1 MEDKQKIQQGFQKT
15 TIRLRRTSLNSCA
28 AKTTL
33 AYIFLIQNLYHQ
45 PSYVFVF
52 LLIIFLRLV

>member
-33 AYIFLIQNLYHQ
+33 AYIFLIQNLYH
-45 PSYVFVF
+45 
-52 LLIIFLRLV
+52 